1 MTLNVLT
8 IYPLCDEN
16 TKNSCESVYIIH
28 PSISTNNLTPRRHN
42 AIQNID
48 REHHLFQF
56 IRLNQDSYTQYSS
69 FHFIIIVH
77 HCCCFFDRTKLKST
91 TLLNDCGAF
100 SLGAASTAQVHT
112 NGVSGACV
120 LSNQYVCLMCV
131 CAESMN
137 VLNRFFRH

>member
-1 MTLNVLT
+1 MTFNALT

-77 HCCCFFDRTKLKST
+77 HCCCCCCFFDRTMLKST
-91 TLLNDCGAF
+91 TFLYDCGAF
-100 SLGAASTAQVHT
+100 SLDAASTAQVHT
-112 NGVSGACV
+112 NGVFGACDFIQPV
-120 LSNQYVCLMCV
+120 RLPYVCV
-131 CAESMN
+131 CGEHEC
-137 VLNRFFRH
+137 F